1 MLGDIINIRGEYF
14 DTSKEILAHLKSQS
28 IWDNEKLVVGIA
40 GESGSGKSVTAI
52 CLQHTLS
59 ENGKTALILHLDDYF
74 KLPPKTNHENRLQN
88 IDAVGASEVNMELL
102 QENLN
107 TFKSGK
113 TEMYRPLVNYKLNQI
128 LAENIPLQSYDCLI
142 VEGTYT
148 FLLENI
154 DALIFMDRTYI
165 ETKTQRDERGRDVQN
180 EFVERVLEIE
190 HNLIRPA
197 KKRAMIVVDKSYR
210 AVVNS
215 ITL

>member
-14 DTSKEILAHLKSQS
+14 DTSKEIFAHLKSIPS
-28 IWDNEKLVVGIA
+28 WGNEKFVIGIA

-74 KLPPKTNHENRLQN
+74 KLPPRTNHETRLEN
-88 IDAVGASEVNMELL
+88 IDLVGPSEVNLELL
-102 QENLN
+102 QENIN
-107 TFKSGK
+107 AFISGK

-128 LAENIPLQSYDCLI
+128 LAESIPLQSYNCLI

-148 FLLENI
+148 YALDHL
-154 DALIFMDRTYI
+154 DTLIFMDRTFI
-165 ETKTQRDERGRDVQN
+165 ETKKQRDARGRDIQN

-190 HNLIRPA
+190 HQLIRPS
-197 KKRAMIVVDKSYR
+197 KSNAHIIIDNKYHAR
-210 AVVNS
+210 LNTPIS
-215 ITL
+215 

>member
-14 DTSKEILAHLKSQS
+14 DTSKEILVHLKSQGFLGKK
-28 IWDNEKLVVGIA
+28 KLVVGIA

-59 ENGKTALILHLDDYF
+59 EIGKTALILHLDDYF

-88 IDAVGASEVNMELL
+88 IETVGASEVNMPLL

-113 TEMYRPLVNYKLNQI
+113 AEMYRPLVNYKLDQI

-154 DALIFMDRTYI
+154 DALIFMDRTYV
-165 ETKTQRDERGRDVQN
+165 ETKKQRDERGRDVQN

-190 HNLIRPA
+190 HQIIRPA
-197 KKRAMIVVDKSYR
+197 KKHAMIVVDKFYH
-210 AVVNS
+210 AIANS
-215 ITL
+215 VSL